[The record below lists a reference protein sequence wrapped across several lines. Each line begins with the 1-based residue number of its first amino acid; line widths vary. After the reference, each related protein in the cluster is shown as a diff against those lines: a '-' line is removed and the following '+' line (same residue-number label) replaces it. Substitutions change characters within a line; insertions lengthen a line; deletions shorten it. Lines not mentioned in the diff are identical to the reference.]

1 MHESRCQRPK
11 FLTDKEKETI
21 RLMAEC
27 SMNISTV
34 SYMSRCSRKSIYERL
49 RSIRNKTGKD
59 PNYFWDLLALIEM
72 IGEDE

>member
-1 MHESRCQRPK
+1 MHEGRCQRPK

-34 SYMSRCSRKSIYERL
+34 SYMSHCSRKSIYERL
-49 RSIRNKTGKD
+49 RNIQNKTGKD

-72 IGEDE
+72 IGEDK